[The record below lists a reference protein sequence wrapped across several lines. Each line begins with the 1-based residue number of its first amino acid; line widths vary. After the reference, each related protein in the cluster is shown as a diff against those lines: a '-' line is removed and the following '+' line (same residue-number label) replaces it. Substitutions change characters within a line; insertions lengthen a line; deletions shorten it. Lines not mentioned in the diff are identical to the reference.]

1 MPGPRRTPA
10 HILTARGSHWPA
22 LGHGDVLA
30 AAPTEVP
37 PPPDWL
43 PPAAKARYVEVA
55 DFLLVAGALAE
66 SDLPVVLRYAIV
78 WSKWIAAE
86 QRLAAG
92 QEPEFIQTSGRY
104 GDRVVPSAAR
114 RTSTEAA
121 RELARLERVLGL
133 SPADRVGLGL
143 SAPRLGQEDDPMER
157 LLAAHEMAAIT
168 DRNGR

>member
-10 HILTARGSHWPA
+10 HVLTARGSSWPA
-22 LGHGDVLA
+22 EGHGDILA
-30 AAPTEVP
+30 AAPAEVA

-55 DFLLVAGALAE
+55 DFLRAAGALAE
-66 SDLPVVLRYAIV
+66 SDLPVVLRYSIV

-92 QEPEFIQTSGRY
+92 EEPEFIQTSGRY
-104 GDRVVPSAAR
+104 GDRVAPSAAR

-143 SAPRLGQEDDPMER
+143 AAPRLGQEDDPMER
-157 LLAAHEMAAIT
+157 LLSEQWANPQHPQP
-168 DRNGR
+168 